1 MILDD
6 ATKEPPAD
14 PDAVFVPELPYGS
27 NRVCQYRLVERTF
40 LGPHS
45 SPIERLLLPEGDPT
59 LLGQAPARPDRMHAA
74 HGALLASTAPEAR
87 TLGPQAQLASVY
99 LAAHT
104 DRATGNGLEELDQM
118 ARSCDIR
125 HAELART
132 LDQLTATAL
141 LETWQA
147 SPYSGDLYWTLART
161 HRNAP
166 CIAGEQ

>member
-59 LLGQAPARPDRMHAA
+59 LLGRAPARPDRMHAA
-74 HGALLASTAPEAR
+74 LQGRCSLAPPLKRGHSDHKPNWRACTSRHTP
-87 TLGPQAQLASVY
+87 TLKP
-99 LAAHT
+99 
-104 DRATGNGLEELDQM
+104 
-118 ARSCDIR
+118 
-125 HAELART
+125 
-132 LDQLTATAL
+132 ATAWKNS
-141 LETWQA
+141 TRWHA
-147 SPYSGDLYWTLART
+147 PAISGLQSWP
-161 HRNAP
+161 AP
-166 CIAGEQ
+166 SIN